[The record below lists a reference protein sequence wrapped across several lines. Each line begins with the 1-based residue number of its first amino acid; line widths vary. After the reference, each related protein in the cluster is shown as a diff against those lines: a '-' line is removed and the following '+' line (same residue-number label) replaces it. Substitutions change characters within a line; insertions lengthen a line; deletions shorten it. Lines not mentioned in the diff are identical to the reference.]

1 MRADFTGSEAAVFTL
16 RGLYTSYG
24 YRRYKISKFEE
35 YDLYADNR
43 SFLADQR
50 ILTFTDTDGR
60 LMALK
65 PDITLSIAKNTAG
78 GGTEK
83 LFYDECVYRDL
94 GGGFAE
100 LRQTGLECI
109 GELDDTLTAE
119 VAALAYESLE
129 AISDGFILD
138 LSHVGFLH
146 GIVNS
151 LTDVADA
158 RAALLREAG
167 AGSADGIAK
176 VGKRFGLDCT
186 PLIRA
191 VALYGAPDEVLPQA
205 KEIYDCEA
213 ANALARLCGVLKEL
227 GLYKNLRVDF
237 STVSDTD
244 YYNGVLFKGY
254 VKGVAKPVLSGG
266 RYDPL
271 LRKLGRKGGAIGF
284 AVYLD
289 ELDRLSPVTGGEPKK
304 LFYSGDGAA
313 QALKEAA
320 ALRAKGEAVL
330 LTKGGDGN
338 E

>member
-1 MRADFTGSEAAVFTL
+1 MRADITGSEAAVFAL
-16 RGLYTSYG
+16 RKLYTGYG

-35 YDLYADNR
+35 YDLYAENR
-43 SFLADQR
+43 SFLKDSR

-78 GGTEK
+78 GGTDK

-109 GELDDTLTAE
+109 GDVDGTLTAE
-119 VAALAYESLE
+119 VAALAYESLK

-138 LSHVGFLH
+138 ISHIGFIQGL
-146 GIVNS
+146 VNGM
-151 LTDVADA
+151 TGAADA
-158 RAALLREAG
+158 RAALLRAAG
-167 AGSADGIAK
+167 AGSADGVAK
-176 VGKRFGLDCT
+176 AGEKYGVDVS

-191 VALYGAPDEVLPQA
+191 VGLYGAPDEVLPQA

-213 ANALARLCGVLKEL
+213 ADALTRLCGVLREL
-227 GLYKNLRVDF
+227 GLYENLRIDL
-237 STVSDTD
+237 SAVSDTD

-254 VKGVAKPVLSGG
+254 VRGVAKPVLSGG
-266 RYDPL
+266 RYDHL
-271 LRKLGRKGGAIGF
+271 LSKLGKNGGAIGF

-289 ELDRLSPVTGGEPKK
+289 ELDRLSPAAGGEPKK
-304 LFYSGDGAA
+304 LYYTGDGTA
-313 QALKEAA
+313 ALKEAA
-320 ALRAKGEAVL
+320 ALRANGEAVL
-330 LTKGGDGN
+330 LVKGGGDG